1 MAYIEIRNITKSY
14 GEREILKDISFDV
27 NEGETISIVGPSGT
41 GKSTLLRI
49 ICGILD
55 EDGGSILVDGEDL
68 TDLPPEKRNTLMMF
82 QNFELFPHLT
92 VWDNV
97 AFGPRAKKMNKEE
110 ISKKVEYFL
119 NLVDLDHRKNAY
131 PKDLSGGER
140 QRVALIR
147 SLINEPKMLL
157 LDEPFSSLDEILRD
171 RVRKSTF
178 EILKD
183 LKISTLFVTH
193 SIEEASMY
201 SDRVIVMQEG
211 KIIGIGTPKELYEHP
226 SCKEVAEFLY
236 KENVFDDYFLKKED
250 IEIKPGSEYKIDR
263 KSFVNGE
270 YRYEVGKFIVYT
282 SDEYSLGDEVD
293 LEIKRRRGYEESTC

>member
-1 MAYIEIRNITKSY
+1 MAYIELRNITKSY
-14 GEREILKDISFDV
+14 GDRTILKDISFDI

-49 ICGILD
+49 ICGILE
-55 EDGGSILVDGEDL
+55 EDGGSITVAGENL
-68 TDLPPEKRNTLMMF
+68 LNLLPEKRNTLMMF

-97 AFGPRAKKMNKEE
+97 AFGPRAKKMKKDE
-110 ISKKVEYFL
+110 IFKKVEYFL
-119 NLVDLDHRKNAY
+119 DLVDLNHRKNAY

-183 LKISTLFVTH
+183 LKITTLFVTH

-250 IEIKPGSEYKIDR
+250 IKIKPGSGYRIDR
-263 KSFVNGE
+263 KSFVSGE
-270 YRYEVGKFIVYT
+270 YRYEIGKYIVY
-282 SDEYSLGDEVD
+282 SSGEYELGDEVD
-293 LEIKRRRGYEESTC
+293 LEIKRRTYEKSTC

>member
-1 MAYIEIRNITKSY
+1 MAYIELRNITKSY
-14 GEREILKDISFDV
+14 GDRMILKDISFDIH
-27 NEGETISIVGPSGT
+27 EGETISIVGPSGT

-49 ICGILD
+49 ICGILE
-55 EDGGSILVDGEDL
+55 EDGGSITVAGENL
-68 TDLPPEKRNTLMMF
+68 LNLPPEKRNTLMMF

-97 AFGPRAKKMNKEE
+97 AFGPRAKKMKKDE
-110 ISKKVEYFL
+110 IFKKVEYFL
-119 NLVDLDHRKNAY
+119 ELVDLNHRKNAY
-131 PKDLSGGER
+131 PKDLSGGEK

-178 EILKD
+178 EILQD

-211 KIIGIGTPKELYEHP
+211 RIIGIGTPKELYEHP

-250 IEIKPGSEYKIDR
+250 IKIKPGREYSIDR

-270 YRYEVGKFIVYT
+270 YRYEIGKYIAYS
-282 SDEYSLGDEVD
+282 SDEYNIGDEVD
-293 LEIKRRRGYEESTC
+293 LEIKRRTYEKSTC

>member
-1 MAYIEIRNITKSY
+1 MAYIELRNITKSY
-14 GEREILKDISFDV
+14 GDRTILKDISFDI

-49 ICGILD
+49 ICGILE
-55 EDGGSILVDGEDL
+55 EDGGSITVAGENL
-68 TDLPPEKRNTLMMF
+68 LNLLPEKRNTLMMF

-97 AFGPRAKKMNKEE
+97 AFVPRAKKMKKDE
-110 ISKKVEYFL
+110 IFKKVEYFL
-119 NLVDLDHRKNAY
+119 DLVDLNHRKNAY

-183 LKISTLFVTH
+183 LKITTLFVTH

-250 IEIKPGSEYKIDR
+250 IKIKPGSGYRIDR
-263 KSFVNGE
+263 KSFVSGE
-270 YRYEVGKFIVYT
+270 YRYEIGKYIVY
-282 SDEYSLGDEVD
+282 SSGEYELGDEVD
-293 LEIKRRRGYEESTC
+293 LEIKRRTYEKSTC

>member
-1 MAYIEIRNITKSY
+1 MN
-14 GEREILKDISFDV
+14 
-27 NEGETISIVGPSGT
+27 
-41 GKSTLLRI
+41 
-49 ICGILD
+49 
-55 EDGGSILVDGEDL
+55 
-68 TDLPPEKRNTLMMF
+68 LPPEKRNTLMMF

-97 AFGPRAKKMNKEE
+97 AFGPRAKKMKKDE
-110 ISKKVEYFL
+110 IFKKVEYFL
-119 NLVDLDHRKNAY
+119 DLVDLNHRKNAY

-193 SIEEASMY
+193 SIEESSMY

-250 IEIKPGSEYKIDR
+250 IKIKPRSEYSLDR
-263 KSFVNGE
+263 KGFVNGE
-270 YRYEVGKFIVYT
+270 YRYEIGKYIAYS
-282 SDEYSLGDEVD
+282 SDEYNIGDEVD
-293 LEIKRRRGYEESTC
+293 LEIKRRTYEKSTC